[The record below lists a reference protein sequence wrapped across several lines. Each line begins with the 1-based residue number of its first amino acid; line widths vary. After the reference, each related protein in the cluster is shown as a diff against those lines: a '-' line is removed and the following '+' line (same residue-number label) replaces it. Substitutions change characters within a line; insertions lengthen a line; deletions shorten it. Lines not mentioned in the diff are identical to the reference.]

1 MSSLA
6 TAAGAFGVVSAAAGL
21 GLLARRLLPAH
32 HLDAASREVLKL
44 VLGVVAT
51 MAALVLGLLVAS
63 AKAAYDTQQAE
74 LFDVTAKMVELD
86 RILAHYG
93 GPRAGQARLLL
104 RQAAEAE
111 LERVG
116 PALAR
121 GDASALLP
129 AGGSRGGGVEAF
141 YASVQA
147 LAPETEAQRLAQA
160 RALQIGGA
168 IAETRH
174 LMAQQLGSPL
184 PLPFLAVLVVWLAIL
199 FAGFGLFAPPDA
211 NATVVAGLLLGALSV
226 AGAIFLILELARPY
240 DGIMRI
246 SHAPLRAA
254 LSGLGQ

>member
-1 MSSLA
+1 MGSLA
-6 TAAGAFGVVSAAAGL
+6 TAAGAFGVVFAAAGL
-21 GLLARRLLPAH
+21 GLLLRRLLPAR

-44 VLGVVAT
+44 VLGVIAT

-63 AKAAYDTQQAE
+63 AKASYDTQQAE
-74 LFDVTAKMVELD
+74 LFDVTAKVVELD
-86 RILAHYG
+86 RVLAQYG

-129 AGGSRGGGVEAF
+129 AAGTALGRLEAF
-141 YASVQA
+141 YGSVQA
-147 LAPETEAQRLAQA
+147 LAPETEAQRHAQA
-160 RALQIGGA
+160 RALQLGGA

-184 PLPFLAVLVVWLAIL
+184 PLPFLAVLVVWLAVL
-199 FAGFGLFAPPDA
+199 FAGFGLFAPP
-211 NATVVAGLLLGALSV
+211 NATVVVGLLLGALSV

-246 SHAPLRAA
+246 SHEPLRSA
-254 LSGLGQ
+254 LSRLGE